1 MFALENLVV
10 LKSLTQRLAIQQMVE
25 VAEELEKALPRRVKR
40 KAPSGNRTPTQV
52 EDEDQYPIGGFSA
65 MSTSGSIENLVTSE
79 LIYMDEVPDP
89 ESVDLFDLRY
99 VEGELLY
106 YTRDES
112 VFVRSRRVVTFVL
125 PPSLV
130 EARFKDPGVRW
141 QRIVVVFGAI
151 LSLVRRM
158 SEWLSEE
165 GLLFRIAFVKD
176 GSGAISGYQ
185 GSANEVSVDIDGSLQ
200 VTVAFNGEAL
210 ARGAEADDLFTVM
223 DRAIAAAR
231 AGDVDALTGAAADLQ
246 RAFERATLMQGRI
259 GASLR
264 FIDDDKDR
272 LAETSRATLARISS
286 LEDTNMAAAVSGM
299 TQAETAYRAALG
311 AAAQVQR
318 VSLMDYLR

>member
-1 MFALENLVV
+1 MRVTNEAVIRHTTAAINRASERLLEFQRQVATGKRVERGSHDPGAAAAVTVERARLGANDAYAAAADSAHSRLRVADSVLSHLV
-10 LKSLTQRLAIQQMVE
+10 
-25 VAEELEKALPRRVKR
+25 
-40 KAPSGNRTPTQV
+40 
-52 EDEDQYPIGGFSA
+52 
-65 MSTSGSIENLVTSE
+65 
-79 LIYMDEVPDP
+79 
-89 ESVDLFDLRY
+89 ESVTAAQVTVLAARGSAVTPAAREAKAAELQALRDGMLQDLNASFRGTYL
-99 VEGELLY
+99 
-106 YTRDES
+106 
-112 VFVRSRRVVTFVL
+112 
-125 PPSLV
+125 
-130 EARFKDPGVRW
+130 
-141 QRIVVVFGAI
+141 FGGA
-151 LSLVRRM
+151 S
-158 SEWLSEE
+158 
-165 GLLFRIAFVKD
+165 ATAAPYVKD